1 MENKVTISYGSSL
14 VYEGL
19 PKDFQK
25 FWDYLNDFTSL
36 ADRTIKNY
44 VNSINQLFAIGS
56 QEFNEKPEVGSE
68 ESLDMINRIIEMEEF
83 SKPIF
88 IGTKETK
95 NYKEMNSHWQNNYSA
110 AYNYY
115 NSYINFLGQESFR
128 TELPNVYA
136 IRTKEEGN
144 VASIRTSDA
153 TFEFGGI
160 YNYQQELKVEDIIF
174 LVLGGDK
181 PAWDTGFQ
189 SIAKIS
195 MVILK
200 A

>member
-1 MENKVTISYGSSL
+1 MDNKVTISYGSTL

-19 PKDFQK
+19 SKDFQK
-25 FWDYLNDFTSL
+25 FWDYLNDFTRL